1 MNLNA
6 EQQQVVQ
13 ELSESILLNAP
24 AGTGKTRV
32 LAARVANI
40 IEKKKAEGSEILCLT
55 FTNRACKELKNRIIE
70 TVLEE
75 GFAVTVKTI
84 HSFCYSLIK
93 EETKRQSDRYND
105 FLIYDD
111 EDCKQIIG
119 AIELTQTTPR
129 PALQELQ
136 TFIEFEKKKR
146 VFPGLRDFT
155 NIQDDLKGWLA
166 DYGEDIVWEYDAAL
180 AENHAIDFTDLITGA
195 YEFLQDDAIC
205 RRWREKF
212 RFISV
217 DEMQDT
223 SEVEYTV
230 ISRLFPGRNI
240 LLCGDYFQT
249 IYEWRGSYPEYI
261 WKEFRAGYHPR
272 EITFIQNYRSTQ
284 LLLDAAQTF
293 LFRGMRLA
301 TVQKI
306 YTRPGISASK
316 ERGEPIVLHK
326 ADTWMEEARWIF
338 REIKALPPEEQL
350 KTCILVR
357 DNRQAKLIWMG
368 ITSHNQKLP
377 QNQQLPVTCIDQFH
391 LFKRQECKDV
401 LAYLRLSLN
410 KHDNLSLK
418 RIVQRFVPRIGR
430 RTLETIESDSYR
442 KVGLMLSDFI
452 DSLSHQAGDP
462 YGLLLTALAEERLV
476 VFDVESTGTDTTQDE
491 IIQIAAIRLDAK
503 GQVKGKF
510 NTYVKA
516 GRSVGTA
523 YYVHHISDEKLAAEG
538 IPPQEA
544 LTKFLAFA
552 KDAVIV
558 GHNVTYDLSILHS
571 ELQRLGISE
580 RADFPYYDTLDIYR
594 RFYPNLINH
603 KLDTLSHH
611 FPIGHKPTHD
621 AFDDIL
627 ATAGLL
633 VYAINEKIRPTEGA
647 RRAAMAI
654 YLPLFA
660 PFSQEMDALRRLSY
674 KARPT
679 EVITSVMNDSGVKA
693 WYQTHRDTSDAAN
706 HIDRLENIRKLY
718 RIAKE
723 TDDPGQNPRDALTE
737 FLKMT
742 ALSNSELDSMLSK
755 DPKIPIITIHQ
766 AKGLEFDYVF
776 MASLEDHVFPTYW
789 SRQKGS
795 IQEEIRLF
803 YVAMTRAKKRLYLSW
818 HQGYARQSYQPSRF
832 LHGITDDYCQRLPLI
847 EAGACK
853 SEKHRW

>member
-70 TVLEE
+70 TVPEE

-93 EETKRQSDRYND
+93 EETKRQSDRYHD

-111 EDCKQIIG
+111 EDCKQIID
-119 AIELTQTTPR
+119 AIELTRTTPR

-136 TFIEFEKKKR
+136 NFIEFAKKKR
-146 VFPGLRDFT
+146 VIPGLRDFT
-155 NIQDDLKGWLA
+155 SIQDDLKGWLT
-166 DYGEDIVWEYDAAL
+166 DYGEDLVREYDAAL
-180 AENHAIDFTDLITGA
+180 ADNHAVDFTDLITVA

-205 RRWREKF
+205 RHWREKF

-223 SEVEYTV
+223 SEIEYTV

-261 WKEFRAGYHPR
+261 WQHFKEDYHPL
-272 EITFIQNYRSTQ
+272 EITFTKNYRSTK
-284 LLLDAAQTF
+284 LLLQASQSALFRLFGPAAVRNIYTKNGQSASADPGRPIVIHQAQT
-293 LFRGMRLA
+293 R
-301 TVQKI
+301 QDEN
-306 YTRPGISASK
+306 Y
-316 ERGEPIVLHK
+316 
-326 ADTWMEEARWIF
+326 WIF
-338 REIKALPPEEQL
+338 NEIKALPPEEQL

-357 DNRQAKLIWMG
+357 NNKQAELIVKDFDACN
-368 ITSHNQKLP
+368 SQYPKD
-377 QNQQLPVTCIDQFH
+377 QQLPVTCIDQFR

-401 LAYLRLSLN
+401 LAYLRLLLN

-430 RTLETIESDSYR
+430 RTLDTIESDSYR

-452 DSLSHQAGDP
+452 DPLSHQAGDP
-462 YGLLLTALAEERLV
+462 YGLLLTTLAEERLV

-503 GQVKGKF
+503 GQVKDKF

-516 GRSVGTA
+516 VRSVGMS
-523 YYVHHISDEKLAAEG
+523 YYVHHISDEMLAAEG
-538 IPPQEA
+538 MSPQEA

-580 RADFPYYDTLDIYR
+580 KADFPYYDTLDIYR
-594 RFYPNLINH
+594 RFYPNLTNH
-603 KLDTLSHH
+603 KLDTLSHY

-621 AFDDIL
+621 AFADIL

-633 VYAINEKIRPTEGA
+633 VYAIDEKIRPTEGA

-660 PFSQEMDALRRLSY
+660 PFSQEMADLRRFSY
-674 KARPT
+674 EARPT
-679 EVITSVMNDSGVKA
+679 DVIAAVMNDKGVKN
-693 WYQTHRDTSDAAN
+693 WYVTHRNRADEVN
-706 HIDRLENIRKLY
+706 HIDRLENIRQLY

-723 TDDPGQNPRDALTE
+723 TDDAGQNPRDALTE
-737 FLKMT
+737 FLKLT
-742 ALSNSELDSMLSK
+742 ALSNSELDSMLAK

-766 AKGLEFDYVF
+766 AKGLEFDNVF
-776 MASLEDHVFPTYW
+776 LANLEDRIFPSYKSLE
-789 SRQKGS
+789 KGT
-795 IQEEIRLF
+795 IPEEKRLF

-818 HQGYARQSYQPSRF
+818 HQGSDYKPYQPSRF
-832 LHGITDDYCQRLPLI
+832 LFSIDPQYCEIR
-847 EAGACK
+847 
-853 SEKHRW
+853 

>member
-1 MNLNA
+1 MNLN
-6 EQQQVVQ
+6 EQQQQVVN
-13 ELSESILLNAP
+13 ELSQSILLNAP

-32 LAARVANI
+32 LAARVAHI
-40 IEKKKAEGSEILCLT
+40 IAQKKAKGSEILCLT

-70 TVLEE
+70 TVPEE

-111 EDCKQIIG
+111 EDCKQILA
-119 AIELTQTTPR
+119 AIDLTKMTPR
-129 PALQELQ
+129 PALPELQ

-146 VFPGLRDFT
+146 VIPGLRDFT
-155 NIQDDLKGWLA
+155 NIQDDLKGWLSE
-166 DYGEDIVWEYDAAL
+166 YGEDLVWEYDIAL
-180 AENHAIDFTDLITGA
+180 ADNHAIDFTDLITGA

-230 ISRLFPGRNI
+230 ISRLFPDRNI

-261 WKEFRAGYHPR
+261 WKEFRDGYQPL
-272 EITFIQNYRSTQ
+272 EITFTTNYRSTQ
-284 LLLDAAQTF
+284 LLLEAGQTF
-293 LFRGMRLA
+293 LFRLLGKV
-301 TVQKI
+301 TVQSI
-306 YTRPGISASK
+306 YTERGISASK
-316 ERGEPIVLHK
+316 DPGEPIVLHK
-326 ADTWMEEARWIF
+326 AGTWMEESRWIF
-338 REIKALPPEEQL
+338 REIKALPPEERL

-357 DNRQAKLIWMG
+357 DNRQAKFIWMG
-368 ITSHNQKLP
+368 ITSHNQKYP
-377 QNQQLPVTCIDQFH
+377 QDQQLPVTCIDQFH

-401 LAYLRLSLN
+401 LAYLRLLMN

-430 RTLETIESDSYR
+430 RTVETIESDSYR

-452 DSLSHQAGDP
+452 DPLSHQTGDP
-462 YGLLLTALAEERLV
+462 YGLLLTALSQERLV

-503 GQVKGKF
+503 GQVKDKF

-516 GRSVGTA
+516 LRPVGTS

-538 IPPQEA
+538 VPPQKA
-544 LTKFLAFA
+544 LTQFLDFA

-558 GHNVTYDLSILHS
+558 GHNVTYDLSILQS
-571 ELQRLGISE
+571 ELQRLGMSE

-594 RFYPNLINH
+594 RFYPTLRNH
-603 KLDTLSHH
+603 KLETLSHH
-611 FPIGHKPTHD
+611 FPIDHKPTHD

-633 VYAINEKIRPTEGA
+633 MYAIDEKIRPIEPI

-660 PFSQEMDALRRLSY
+660 PFSRGMEELRRLSY
-674 KARPT
+674 QVRPIK
-679 EVITSVMNDSGVKA
+679 VITSVMNDCGVKV
-693 WYQTHRDTSDAAN
+693 WYQTHLDSSDESN

-723 TDDPGQNPRDALTE
+723 TDDAGQNPRDALTE
-737 FLKMT
+737 FLKMA
-742 ALSNSELDSMLSK
+742 ALSNSELDSMLAK

-776 MASLEDHVFPTYW
+776 MASLEDHIFPTYW
-789 SRQKGS
+789 ARQKGD
-795 IQEEIRLF
+795 IEEEKRLF

-818 HQGYARQSYQPSRF
+818 HQGLGRHSYLPSRF
-832 LHGITDDYCQRLPLI
+832 LKGINLEYCEIR
-847 EAGACK
+847 
-853 SEKHRW
+853 

>member
-1 MNLNA
+1 MHLNA

-40 IEKKKAEGSEILCLT
+40 IAQKKAQGSEILCLT

-70 TVLEE
+70 TVPEE

-93 EETKRQSDRYND
+93 EETKQKSDRYHD

-111 EDCKQIIG
+111 EDCKQLLDSID
-119 AIELTQTTPR
+119 LTRMTPR

-146 VFPGLRDFT
+146 VIPGLRDFT
-155 NIQDDLKGWLA
+155 NIQDDLKGWLT
-166 DYGEDIVWEYDAAL
+166 DYGEDLVWEYDIAL
-180 AENHAIDFTDLITGA
+180 ADNHAIDFTDLITGA
-195 YEFLQDDAIC
+195 YEFLQDDAVC

-249 IYEWRGSYPEYI
+249 IYEWRGSYPQYI
-261 WKEFRAGYHPR
+261 WQEFRNDYQPL
-272 EITFIQNYRSTQ
+272 EVTFTTNYRATQ
-284 LLLDAAQTF
+284 LLLEASQSF
-293 LFRGMRLA
+293 LFRTLGKV
-301 TVQKI
+301 TVQSI
-306 YTRPGISASK
+306 YTEPGISASK
-316 ERGEPIVLHK
+316 DRGAPIVLHK
-326 ADTWMEEARWIF
+326 AGTGFEEARWIF
-338 REIKALPPEEQL
+338 REIKALPPEERL

-368 ITSHNQKLP
+368 ITSHNQKYP
-377 QNQQLPVTCIDQFH
+377 QDQQLPVTCIDQFH

-401 LAYLRLSLN
+401 LAYLRLVLN

-418 RIVQRFVPRIGR
+418 RVVQRFVPRIGR

-452 DSLSHQAGDP
+452 DPLSHQGGDP
-462 YGLLLTALAEERLV
+462 YGLLLTALAEGRLV

-503 GQVKGKF
+503 GQPIDKF

-516 GRSVGTA
+516 GRSVGTS

-538 IPPQEA
+538 IPPKEA

-558 GHNVTYDLSILHS
+558 GHNVTYDLSILQS

-580 RADFPYYDTLDIYR
+580 SADFPYYDTLDIYR
-594 RFYPNLINH
+594 RFYPTLIDH
-603 KLDTLSHH
+603 KLETLSRL
-611 FPIGHKPTHD
+611 FPSGHKPTHD

-633 VYAINEKIRPTEGA
+633 IHAINEKIRPTETA

-660 PFSQEMDALRRLSY
+660 PFSREMDALRRLSY
-674 KARPT
+674 QARPT
-679 EVITSVMNDSGVKA
+679 KLITSVMNDNGVKA
-693 WYQTHRDTSDAAN
+693 WYQTHRDTSDRAN

-723 TDDPGQNPRDALTE
+723 TDDAEQNPRDALTE
-737 FLKMT
+737 FLKMS
-742 ALSNSELDSMLSK
+742 ALSNSELDSMLAK

-789 SRQKGS
+789 ARQKGD
-795 IQEEIRLF
+795 IEEEKRLF

-818 HQGYARQSYQPSRF
+818 HQGFGRQSYLPSRF
-832 LHGITDDYCQRLPLI
+832 LNGVNLDYCEIR
-847 EAGACK
+847 
-853 SEKHRW
+853 

>member
-1 MNLNA
+1 MNLN
-6 EQQQVVQ
+6 EKQQQVVN

-40 IEKKKAEGSEILCLT
+40 LAQKKAKGSEILCLT
-55 FTNRACKELKNRIIE
+55 FTNRACKELKNRIID
-70 TVLEE
+70 TVPEE

-93 EETKRQSDRYND
+93 EETKRQSDRFND

-111 EDCKQIIG
+111 EDCKQLLDSID
-119 AIELTQTTPR
+119 LTRTTPR

-146 VFPGLRDFT
+146 VIPGLRDFT
-155 NIQDDLKGWLA
+155 NIQDDLKGWLS
-166 DYGEDIVWEYDAAL
+166 DYGEDLVWEYDIAL
-180 AENHAIDFTDLITGA
+180 ADNHAIDFTDLITGA
-195 YEFLQDDAIC
+195 YEFLQDDAVC

-249 IYEWRGSYPEYI
+249 IYEWRGSYPQYI
-261 WKEFRAGYHPR
+261 WQEFRNDYQPL
-272 EITFIQNYRSTQ
+272 EVTFTTNYRATQ
-284 LLLDAAQTF
+284 LLLEASQSF
-293 LFRGMRLA
+293 LFRTLGKV
-301 TVQKI
+301 TVQSI
-306 YTRPGISASK
+306 YTEPGISASK
-316 ERGEPIVLHK
+316 DRGAPIVLHK
-326 ADTWMEEARWIF
+326 AGTGFEEARWIF
-338 REIKALPPEEQL
+338 REIKALPPEERL

-368 ITSHNQKLP
+368 ITSHNQKYP
-377 QNQQLPVTCIDQFH
+377 QDQQLPVTCIDQFH

-401 LAYLRLSLN
+401 LAYLRLVLN

-418 RIVQRFVPRIGR
+418 RVVQRFVPRIGR

-452 DSLSHQAGDP
+452 DPLSHQGGDP
-462 YGLLLTALAEERLV
+462 YGLLLTALAEGRLV

-503 GQVKGKF
+503 GQPIDKF

-516 GRSVGTA
+516 GRSVGTS

-538 IPPQEA
+538 IPPKEA

-552 KDAVIV
+552 KEAVIV
-558 GHNVTYDLSILHS
+558 GHNVTYDLSILQS

-580 RADFPYYDTLDIYR
+580 SADFPYYDTLDIYR
-594 RFYPNLINH
+594 RFYPTLLNH
-603 KLDTLSHH
+603 KLETLSRL
-611 FPIGHKPTHD
+611 FPSGHKPTHD

-633 VYAINEKIRPTEGA
+633 IHAINEKIRPTETA

-660 PFSQEMDALRRLSY
+660 PFSREMDALRRLSY
-674 KARPT
+674 QARPT
-679 EVITSVMNDSGVKA
+679 KLITSVMNDNGVKA
-693 WYQTHRDTSDAAN
+693 WYQTHRDTSDRAN

-723 TDDPGQNPRDALTE
+723 TDDAEQNPRDALTE
-737 FLKMT
+737 FLKMS
-742 ALSNSELDSMLSK
+742 ALSNSELDSMLAK

-789 SRQKGS
+789 ARQKGD
-795 IQEEIRLF
+795 IEEEKRLF

-818 HQGYARQSYQPSRF
+818 HQGFGRQSYLPSRF
-832 LHGITDDYCQRLPLI
+832 LNGVNLDYCEIR
-847 EAGACK
+847 
-853 SEKHRW
+853 

>member
-1 MNLNA
+1 
-6 EQQQVVQ
+6 
-13 ELSESILLNAP
+13 
-24 AGTGKTRV
+24 
-32 LAARVANI
+32 
-40 IEKKKAEGSEILCLT
+40 
-55 FTNRACKELKNRIIE
+55 
-70 TVLEE
+70 
-75 GFAVTVKTI
+75 
-84 HSFCYSLIK
+84 
-93 EETKRQSDRYND
+93 
-105 FLIYDD
+105 
-111 EDCKQIIG
+111 
-119 AIELTQTTPR
+119 
-129 PALQELQ
+129 
-136 TFIEFEKKKR
+136 
-146 VFPGLRDFT
+146 
-155 NIQDDLKGWLA
+155 
-166 DYGEDIVWEYDAAL
+166 
-180 AENHAIDFTDLITGA
+180 
-195 YEFLQDDAIC
+195 
-205 RRWREKF
+205 
-212 RFISV
+212 
-217 DEMQDT
+217 MQDT

-230 ISRLFPGRNI
+230 ISRLFPGHNI

-272 EITFIQNYRSTQ
+272 DITFIQNYRSTQ

-293 LFRGMRLA
+293 LFRGMGLA

-316 ERGEPIVLHK
+316 ERGEHIVLHK

-442 KVGLMLSDFI
+442 KAGLMLSDFI
-452 DSLSHQAGDP
+452 DPLSHQAGDP

-503 GQVKGKF
+503 GQVKDKF

-516 GRSVGTA
+516 GRSVGTS

-594 RFYPNLINH
+594 RFYPNLTNH

-611 FPIGHKPTHD
+611 FPIDHKPTHD
-621 AFDDIL
+621 AFADIL

-633 VYAINEKIRPTEGA
+633 VYAIDEKIRPTEGA

-660 PFSQEMDALRRLSY
+660 PFSQEIDALRRLSY

-679 EVITSVMNDSGVKA
+679 EVITSVMTDSGVKA

-723 TDDPGQNPRDALTE
+723 TDDSGQNPRDALTE

-832 LHGITDDYCQRLPLI
+832 LHGITEDYYEIR
-847 EAGACK
+847 
-853 SEKHRW
+853 